1 MSDKNTIS
9 LVNIPLGKPIPDIS
23 HSVSVSIPDW
33 NQCWQYMEQNE
44 DIWKHITAGYPRFY
58 VNPILRKLMDKM
70 IEKHSINDNESCYIY
85 PTMEIALDCKEFIL
99 SHYDQ
104 NEINNPV
111 IRITN
116 DNEIYCVFHPL
127 EIEVTAKQYWAKI
140 GQAISSRQAECFM
153 NGVTKDN
160 SSSSNVK
167 DILRDRIA
175 EIYGHSTTNNDV
187 YLYPTGMASVYNSF
201 KIIQKLRDGIPVCF
215 GFPFV
220 DTLRILRDFRED
232 ESNEYVIFLGLGDE
246 DSLVNLENEL
256 INGLK
261 ISCLYCEFPS
271 NPLLKS
277 PNLRKIKELGDKYNF
292 IIVVDDT
299 IGNPFNIDVLE
310 YCDLVISSLTKLFS
324 GGADVMGGMIIL
336 NPKSKKYFE
345 FKHEIDLSY
354 QDVLFI
360 EDAKVLERNSR
371 NFGQRNEIIN
381 KNTETIVKFLQ
392 GCELISDI
400 YYPSISESVDNY
412 DFFKKSNGGG
422 YGGLFSIVF
431 KDKNNA
437 IKFYNNIKY
446 AKGPSLG
453 TNFTLMC
460 PFVMLAHFNELD
472 KVETKWGV
480 KKDLIRISIGMED
493 INELLN
499 EFNRVLKT
507 L

>member
-58 VNPILRKLMDKM
+58 VNPILKKLMDEM

-85 PTMEIALDCKEFIL
+85 PTMEIALDCKEFI
-99 SHYDQ
+99 
-104 NEINNPV
+104 
-111 IRITN
+111 
-116 DNEIYCVFHPL
+116 
-127 EIEVTAKQYWAKI
+127 
-140 GQAISSRQAECFM
+140 SSRQAECFM

-167 DILRDRIA
+167 DILRERIA

-246 DSLVNLENEL
+246 DSLINLENEL

-371 NFGQRNEIIN
+371 DFEQRNEIIN

-412 DFFKKSNGGG
+412 DFFKKSNGG

-472 KVETKWGV
+472 KVEKKWGV